1 MADTDTTDSDARI
14 SPLIPMTTRE
24 LVSTTIAG
32 AVAGASIAVLYLLMH
47 HFVFQAVLCR
57 AQAMSGCSEAPSYA
71 MTVAMIIGAIV
82 GVGILSKLR
91 IYRPLL
97 IVVAVAISLW
107 GMSAIVAGF
116 QWYWLLLS
124 FAVLFGLAYAL
135 FAWVARIRSFILAL
149 VVTTVLIVV
158 MRLVLTA

>member
-71 MTVAMIIGAIV
+71 MTVAMMLGGAANLVSAAGADASGQHRTAHPAADRQCKAKGRDLIWPRKSPV
-82 GVGILSKLR
+82 IPAKCVSK
-91 IYRPLL
+91 P
-97 IVVAVAISLW
+97 
-107 GMSAIVAGF
+107 
-116 QWYWLLLS
+116 
-124 FAVLFGLAYAL
+124 
-135 FAWVARIRSFILAL
+135 
-149 VVTTVLIVV
+149 
-158 MRLVLTA
+158 